1 MIELVY
7 ESVLGTLFLSLTFGG
22 AYVWIQAIRKNKIRK
37 AVFRERS
44 EQKFQKERE
53 NWISLLD
60 DRQNAIGDLVTENS
74 KLQKEIETLKK
85 LLSDSE
91 ALRLGK

>member
-7 ESVLGTLFLSLTFGG
+7 ESVLGALFLSLAFGG
-22 AYVWIQAIRKNKIRK
+22 AYAGIQTIRKNKIRK
-37 AVFRERS
+37 DGFRERS

-53 NWISLLD
+53 NWISLLE
-60 DRQNAIGDLVTENS
+60 DRQNAIGDLVTENG

-85 LLSDSE
+85 LLSESE